1 MPLVLVNAAAEHPV
15 TLDEVKEHL
24 RVDFTDHDTHISSL
38 IEAATGHL
46 EKRCRRAFVTQEW
59 RLELSA
65 FADDIEIPL
74 PPLAAVDQI
83 DYTDADGNSQTLA
96 ASIYNVDTASTPG
109 RVLRDE
115 ASDWP
120 ETKTVPGAVRIAFTA
135 GYGAA
140 SNVPGDIKAAIKLMV
155 GHWYEN
161 REAVIV
167 GQAASE
173 LPMAVDALIAPYRV
187 HYT

>member
-1 MPLVLVNAAAEHPV
+1 MPLVLVTAPAEHPV
-15 TLDEVKEHL
+15 SLNEVKEHL
-24 RVDFTDHDTHISSL
+24 RVDFTDHDTLISSL

-59 RLELSA
+59 RLELAA
-65 FADDIEIPL
+65 FAAEIEIPL
-74 PPLAAVDQI
+74 PPLVSVDQI
-83 DYTDADGNSQTLA
+83 DYTDAAGSQQTLP
-96 ASIYNVDTASTPG
+96 ASVYNVDTASTPG
-109 RVLRDE
+109 RVVRADG
-115 ASDWP
+115 ADWP
-120 ETKTVPGAVRIAFTA
+120 ETKMVPGAVRIAFTA
-135 GYGAA
+135 GFGGAA
-140 SNVPGDIKAAIKLMV
+140 DVPGDIKAAIKLMV

-187 HYT
+187 HYI